1 MAWEPFGRG
10 GLGWELQCC
19 RFLAVPHRP
28 RALTSSLHSTVYSSI
43 CMQMASW
50 GFVVAALEHRLVPQS
65 LQPQEDHPPQIR
77 GRMGARQRAAS
88 PCSPLPPCCCRDS
101 SAAVTYFCTAEAVRE
116 QWIPHQQV
124 PQGQKE
130 FYFRNNQVWGVG
142 GVGVGKPGWI
152 TFPTLGYLPIPNP
165 YCINTGAEPE
175 LSPIKLRKTH
185 PTPFASISWALR
197 ACWCSPVAISLG
209 LPCTAA
215 C

>member
-1 MAWEPFGRG
+1 MGTPVLQIPRGPSPTQSPDLIPSQHCVLIHLHADGVLGLCGGCAGAQVGATVPAASRGPPSPNTWQDGGQAEGCLAMFPPSSLLLQGQFCCHDLFLHGRG
-10 GLGWELQCC
+10 RPG
-19 RFLAVPHRP
+19 AVDPP
-28 RALTSSLHSTVYSSI
+28 PA
-43 CMQMASW
+43 
-50 GFVVAALEHRLVPQS
+50 GAAGTEGVLFSEQS
-65 LQPQEDHPPQIR
+65 
-77 GRMGARQRAAS
+77 GMG
-88 PCSPLPPCCCRDS
+88 
-101 SAAVTYFCTAEAVRE
+101 
-116 QWIPHQQV
+116 
-124 PQGQKE
+124 G
-130 FYFRNNQVWGVG
+130 GG

-152 TFPTLGYLPIPNP
+152 TSPTLGYLPIPNP